1 MGEINIYSK
10 LNMCAASHYDEGR
23 GQRLH
28 VEVTACQNS
37 KRRNSTAR
45 CFKKCI
51 ASFLF
56 VFVSFIEHLFYV
68 ILPFHSRKHK
78 KLSA

>member
-10 LNMCAASHYDEGR
+10 LNMCAASHYDEGG

-28 VEVTACQNS
+28 VEAYQNP
-37 KRRNSTAR
+37 KRRNSTAHYSL
-45 CFKKCI
+45 KCI

-56 VFVSFIEHLFYV
+56 VFVSFIAHLFYV
-68 ILPFHSRKHK
+68 ILPFHSGKHK
-78 KLSA
+78 KLPA